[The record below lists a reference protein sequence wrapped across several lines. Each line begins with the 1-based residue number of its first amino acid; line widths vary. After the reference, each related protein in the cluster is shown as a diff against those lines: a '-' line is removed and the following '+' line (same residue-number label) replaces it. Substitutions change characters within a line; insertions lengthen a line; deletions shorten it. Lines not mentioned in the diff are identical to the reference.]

1 MYMDYV
7 SIYHLWFILS
17 EFYKF
22 LYIDLVHIL
31 LSLYL
36 SIILLSFMVLIYVVF
51 CFLFKIP
58 VVNYWYIRKQLA
70 FVINLVT
77 YKLAVIVLLAIF
89 LLVLYDFLHRQLY
102 HLWTMTNI
110 LPGCFTVVIFGHG
123 SSISVMA
130 FHTWIS
136 NCILKLKLCLPYR
149 IVHVFSPS

>member
-7 SIYHLWFILS
+7 SIYHLWFIIS

-102 HLWTMTNI
+102 HLWTMTVFFF
-110 LPGCFTVVIFGHG
+110 LPNQYTFYFFLLPIALARTP
-123 SSISVMA
+123 SVMLRR
-130 FHTWIS
+130 S
-136 NCILKLKLCLPYR
+136 NESRHPCL
-149 IVHVFSPS
+149 VWS

>member
-1 MYMDYV
+1 MVYV

-17 EFYKF
+17 QFYKF

-31 LSLYL
+31 LNLYL

-58 VVNYWYIRKQLA
+58 VVHYWYIRKQLA

-102 HLWTMTNI
+102 HLWTMTVLF
-110 LPGCFTVVIFGHG
+110 LPSQSVYLLFL
-123 SSISVMA
+123 SPAYSISKDSQCDV
-130 FHTWIS
+130 
-136 NCILKLKLCLPYR
+136 KKE
-149 IVHVFSPS
+149 